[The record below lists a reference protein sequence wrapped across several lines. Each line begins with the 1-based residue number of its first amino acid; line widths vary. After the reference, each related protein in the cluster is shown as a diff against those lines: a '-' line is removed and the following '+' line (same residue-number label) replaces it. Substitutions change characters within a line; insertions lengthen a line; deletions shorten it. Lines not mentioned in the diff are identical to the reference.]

1 MSGFMKNIVEAYP
14 EVGEAIRE
22 HGMRNVTVITQA
34 PTGSTG
40 TMVGTS
46 TGIEPYF
53 AFKYFR
59 QSRLGYDEQFVP
71 IAQEWLEAHPG
82 EELPDYF
89 VTSMDLSA
97 KDHIRAQAA
106 IQRWVDS
113 SISKTANC
121 PSDFTVEE
129 TAELYEMAFDL
140 GCKGVTIYRDGSRD
154 VQVLETTKKEDKKEA
169 APVAAE
175 EATTTVAASPAP
187 QVTTKE
193 ADKQYKKRPQVLRGA
208 TYKINTPFG
217 MAYITI
223 NDLDGIPAEIFL
235 NVGKAGSDVFAM
247 AEALG
252 RVCSLFLRY
261 GDHGE
266 KVELLIKH
274 LKGIG
279 GSGAIGFGA
288 NRVESIADAVA
299 KALESHVL
307 NNAHDDHVPAP
318 IAATL
323 ELEDFNEALNAELK
337 SSVPSATEDG
347 HGGHHGHNHATASRD
362 LCPSCGSASLIN
374 IEGCK
379 TCGNCGYSRCG

>member
-1 MSGFMKNIVEAYP
+1 M
-14 EVGEAIRE
+14 
-22 HGMRNVTVITQA
+22 
-34 PTGSTG
+34 
-40 TMVGTS
+40 
-46 TGIEPYF
+46 
-53 AFKYFR
+53 
-59 QSRLGYDEQFVP
+59 
-71 IAQEWLEAHPG
+71 
-82 EELPDYF
+82 
-89 VTSMDLSA
+89 
-97 KDHIRAQAA
+97 
-106 IQRWVDS
+106 
-113 SISKTANC
+113 
-121 PSDFTVEE
+121 
-129 TAELYEMAFDL
+129 
-140 GCKGVTIYRDGSRD
+140 
-154 VQVLETTKKEDKKEA
+154 
-169 APVAAE
+169 
-175 EATTTVAASPAP
+175 
-187 QVTTKE
+187 
-193 ADKQYKKRPQVLRGA
+193 LRGA

-223 NDLDGIPAEIFL
+223 NDLNGIPGEIFL

-299 KALESHVL
+299 KALETHVQ
-307 NNAHDDHVPAP
+307 NNAHDDHVAAP

-323 ELEDFNEALNAELK
+323 ELDFNEALSAELK
-337 SSVPSATEDG
+337 SSVPAAAPADAG
-347 HGGHHGHNHATASRD
+347 HGGHGTHSNLAASRD